1 MKPKPPTTTNGRI
14 LKVRIPAPDGRT
26 SKGEV
31 VVRRPPS

>member
-1 MKPKPPTTTNGRI
+1 MKPKLSTKTSGRI
-14 LKVRIPAPDGRT
+14 VKARIPAPEDRT